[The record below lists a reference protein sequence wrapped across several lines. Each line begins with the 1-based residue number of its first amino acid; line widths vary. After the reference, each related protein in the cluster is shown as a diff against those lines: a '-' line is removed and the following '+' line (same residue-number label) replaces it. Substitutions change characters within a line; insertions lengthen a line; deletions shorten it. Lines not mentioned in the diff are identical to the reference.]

1 MDIKNTDK
9 TCDLKCA
16 YSFNYQETTVQSLLT
31 QNAIYLKLGS
41 PAIKPVKFNNV
52 DYTAAMATLIYPS
65 YTTFNGIQAD
75 GEFIIT
81 HLADLQKPLEV
92 HIPISFT
99 STTKPSTLDAIVTQT
114 ATLLPKTAYTN
125 LTIPSFTLGPYVP
138 KGPFYYAEAFNKENI
153 YYGLDDSLSLS
164 NETAT
169 KLKEIMVAMK
179 LPSPQSLPD
188 LYFNADGSNLVSE
201 GGEDFNFLECEQYYE
216 EEVPVSSGGDPNVF
230 DKMFGNPIV
239 RMVGVGAMAVILACL
254 VIYAVNNFIK
264 AV

>member
-16 YSFNYQETTVQSLLT
+16 FNFNYQETTVQSLLT
-31 QNAIYLKLGS
+31 QISINLKLGS

-52 DYTAAMATLIYPS
+52 EYSAAGATLIYPS
-65 YTTFNGIQAD
+65 YTTYNGIQAD
-75 GEFIIT
+75 AEIIIT

-92 HIPISFT
+92 HIPISFS

-125 LTIPSFTLGPYVP
+125 LTIPSFTLAPYVP
-138 KGPFYYAEAFNKENI
+138 KGPFYYAEAFNKDNI

-164 NETAT
+164 NETST
-169 KLKEIMVAMK
+169 KLKEIMLPMK
-179 LPSPQSLPD
+179 MPSPRSLPD
-188 LYFNADGSNLVSE
+188 LYYNQDGSNLVSE

-216 EEVPVSSGGDPNVF
+216 EEVPVSSGGEPNVF
-230 DKMFGNPIV
+230 DKMFGNPTF
-239 RMVGVGAMAVILACL
+239 RMVSMIVLALLLAGFVIFFMFYL
-254 VIYAVNNFIK
+254 VVIF
-264 AV
+264 